1 MQLSSLTLDF
11 LYKLFKI
18 QCQLMRLCLS
28 EKYVLILI
36 FRNNSFGILTAYF
49 VNFAQANLQGLNLCS
64 WCLNSQESV
73 SFDPRNFQIFLRLL
87 AMSDV

>member
-1 MQLSSLTLDF
+1 MQLSSLTVDF

-18 QCQLMRLCLS
+18 QCQLMRLSLS

-36 FRNNSFGILTAYF
+36 FRNSSFGILTAYF

-64 WCLNSQESV
+64 WCLNSQEDATYTLDLFHVFSV
-73 SFDPRNFQIFLRLL
+73 FLSH
-87 AMSDV
+87 AF